1 MIASYTN
8 DDAEKFFPQ
17 LKRGFYFSAQSSIC
31 STQSIVIDPCQVLL
45 YNSRLFL
52 PRFCPQNILFLKTH
66 RAEGKVEQ
74 NLWCS
79 TRQILTKIL
88 SISIG
93 CNNRIILR
101 IAQVIEEVG
110 VYCSNV
116 YFCKCIFCEVHLI
129 SLAIASFFFFGGG
142 SNLVQVIWGTGKNF

>member
-1 MIASYTN
+1 M
-8 DDAEKFFPQ
+8 
-17 LKRGFYFSAQSSIC
+17 
-31 STQSIVIDPCQVLL
+31 IDPCQVLL

-79 TRQILTKIL
+79 NPHQYKIL

-110 VYCSNV
+110 VYCSKV

-129 SLAIASFFFFGGG
+129 SLAIASFSSLGVAQIWFKLFGEQGRT
-142 SNLVQVIWGTGKNF
+142 SNGNWNLLVKGF